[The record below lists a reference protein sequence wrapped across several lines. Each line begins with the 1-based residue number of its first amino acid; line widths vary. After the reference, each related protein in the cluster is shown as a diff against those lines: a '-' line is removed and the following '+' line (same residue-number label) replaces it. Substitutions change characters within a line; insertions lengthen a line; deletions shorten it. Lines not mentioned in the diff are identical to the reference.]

1 MVELIEDESN
11 GYTLRTD
18 LMKDG
23 ETLQCRDDADM
34 HIIKDGNSVVLVKK
48 CFKNECFS
56 KN

>member
-1 MVELIEDESN
+1 MVELIEDEDN

-48 CFKNECFS
+48 CYQAKPFS
-56 KN
+56 K